1 MDDEERQSEVPTLP
15 PILRSVR
22 GGVLCWEVR
31 AGSGCT
37 CPRTELGRGHCPLPP
52 ASNFDEERREQLLE
66 ESRDVVALELCIC
79 PMWIADSSCV
89 VARTCTSGKSFPSC
103 AGWRL
108 RKAKTFSTFNHI
120 PPCPRPPL
128 ISHGHRHNQKPRF
141 ECEGTERVLFDESR
155 GPHRL
160 RIPAMAGYR
169 CLLSPERSFS
179 VSESS
184 KGHVGR
190 DVGVS
195 WLPGFCCF
203 SRKPYLKPQED
214 STSRFAD
221 CGLIPSGMESAAARE
236 AASH

>member
-37 CPRTELGRGHCPLPP
+37 CPRAELGRGHCPLPP
-52 ASNFDEERREQLLE
+52 ASNFDEERRGQLLE

-89 VARTCTSGKSFPSC
+89 VARRYLRQELPKLCWLAAPQSQNLLHIQPHPSMSASSVDKSWKQTQSETTI
-103 AGWRL
+103 RE
-108 RKAKTFSTFNHI
+108 R
-120 PPCPRPPL
+120 
-128 ISHGHRHNQKPRF
+128 KPR
-141 ECEGTERVLFDESR
+141 EGAFHESR

-221 CGLIPSGMESAAARE
+221 CGLFPSGMESAAARE